1 MNIKRTHRISI
12 PIPKLTF
19 TLGLAVVLL
28 VASACASELVTS
40 SSTTTTQPST
50 ITSSSQPDSDTTA
63 SPSGEVNVAIAT
75 TTPPPAS
82 SSTTTTATSPSSSQP
97 TTSATTTTFELAEA
111 AFTSRSKVT
120 TVGIDEIFFGAWYQD
135 AEAAARTEWVG
146 IPDGTIPE
154 CLVVTPINGPEGV
167 DVWLFRGFVERID
180 LTNADIRTRSGYGL
194 GTELETLVD
203 NLGEQLEI
211 VENEDG
217 YKTATFV
224 PVDESD
230 AAFRIVFELDS
241 EDEVTS
247 YRSGRASLIN
257 RAKDT
262 CG

>member
-1 MNIKRTHRISI
+1 MSIKRTRSI
-12 PIPKLTF
+12 ANLPWALS
-19 TLGLAVVLL
+19 LSVVLL

-40 SSTTTTQPST
+40 TSTTTTQPAT
-50 ITSSSQPDSDTTA
+50 ITSVSQPDSEAPTA
-63 SPSGEVNVAIAT
+63 AAPEVDVAIAT
-75 TTPPPAS
+75 T
-82 SSTTTTATSPSSSQP
+82 SPSEAEPSETAEQ
-97 TTSATTTTFELAEA
+97 ATTTSFELAEA
-111 AFTSRSKVT
+111 AFTSRSRVT

-135 AEAAARTEWVG
+135 AAAAARTEWVG
-146 IPDGTIPE
+146 IPEGVIPE

-203 NLGEQLEI
+203 ALGEQLEI
-211 VENEDG
+211 VDNEDG
-217 YKTATFV
+217 SKTATFV
-224 PVDESD
+224 PVDEAD
-230 AAFRIVFELDS
+230 ATFRIVFELDS
-241 EDEVTS
+241 EDVVTS